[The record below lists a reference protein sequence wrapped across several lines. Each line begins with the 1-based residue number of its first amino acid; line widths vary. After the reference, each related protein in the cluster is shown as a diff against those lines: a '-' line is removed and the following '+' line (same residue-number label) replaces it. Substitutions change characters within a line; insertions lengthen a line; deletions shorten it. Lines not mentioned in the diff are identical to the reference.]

1 MVAKLV
7 FLYSESIFY
16 RRVKL
21 EGTANR
27 AIFMGIA
34 FAAIS
39 AFMPAFVDVIK
50 DILKNYTSNGDEQKT
65 TESINYIYA
74 FAYVAFVGFSSYK
87 GYSWEKSN
95 NRFLEE
101 KSNELDV
108 KLNKNISD
116 NKFIIK
122 YLHTMPPQKYLAQ
135 FEKTYIGLRTCHSEI
150 ESICSRQY
158 DDEKILRKS
167 ISVCEEKIRSMN
179 ELLIRITKQWD
190 TQGTVFDSTIEYRVN
205 IMAFC
210 NVDDAIEKFNSGEF
224 DWKYSERFFMAMT
237 PEGMKTDID
246 GVLLVDKELDVHFVG
261 DGSETI
267 NSDRSPI
274 ALPVT
279 LYGDQKSYHDQ
290 NLPGASKAFSTNE
303 TQYIECCKEA
313 IHNEIKIMS
322 HISDFMKS
330 ELKDYYCEGN
340 FAQSIISF
348 PLHRA
353 GENPFGV
360 LNVYRNKSH
369 LAKRNAKDFMALMKP
384 LVITISESMYQL
396 YSLRLE
402 LNNLQETGEN
412 QC

>member
-1 MVAKLV
+1 M
-7 FLYSESIFY
+7 
-16 RRVKL
+16 

-34 FAAIS
+34 FAVIS

-50 DILKNYTSNGDEQKT
+50 DILKNHTSNGDEQAA
-65 TESINYIYA
+65 TESISYIYA

-95 NRFLEE
+95 NILLQR
-101 KSNELDV
+101 KSDELDA
-108 KLNKNISD
+108 KLNKNSSD
-116 NKFIIK
+116 NRFIIK

-135 FEKTYIGLRTCHSEI
+135 FESTYVGLRTYHSEI
-150 ESICSRQY
+150 EAICSTQY
-158 DDEKILRKS
+158 DEEKILGRS
-167 ISVCEEKIRSMN
+167 IAVCEEKIRSMN

-224 DWKYSERFFMAMT
+224 DWKCSERFFMAMT

-261 DGSETI
+261 DKSEPI
-267 NSDRSPI
+267 DSDRSPI

-279 LYGDQKSYHDQ
+279 FYGEQKSYHDQ

-313 IHNEIKIMS
+313 IHDEIKMMD
-322 HISDFMKS
+322 HVSDFMKK
-330 ELKDYYCEGN
+330 ELKEYYCEGN

-353 GENPFGV
+353 GEASFGV

-369 LAKRNAKDFMALMKP
+369 LAKRNENDFMALMKP
-384 LVITISESMYQL
+384 LIITISESMYQL

-402 LNNLQETGEN
+402 LNNLKETGEH